1 MRQDSEVDKYGSNRF
16 GNNCIDLGNIYGG
29 EFTGIAGR
37 LDMKVKTKKVKLYAL
52 KKRHT

>member
-16 GNNCIDLGNIYGG
+16 GNNCIDSGNTYEG
-29 EFTGIAGR
+29 ESTGIAGR